1 MRQQGVTS
9 HTVFVFSVVLTSYS
23 MIILPDF
30 GLCSLSRSQVLL
42 RQCMAAVLTFSL
54 ALFCTTENQVWVCVS
69 GCCSGQSLL
78 FTLPACSINDTP
90 RTLLPELCTPLHLS
104 CTSCAA
110 YANRFIFW
118 QRVPNISKNR
128 FTFVA
133 CPGAPC
139 RSSTATAFQHGS
151 DSIPSPDLW
160 TCNVGW

>member
-1 MRQQGVTS
+1 VRQQGVTS

-30 GLCSLSRSQVLL
+30 GLCSLSRLQVLL

-54 ALFCTTENQVWVCVS
+54 ALFCTTENQMWVCVS
-69 GCCSGQSLL
+69 GRCSGQSLL

-118 QRVPNISKNR
+118 QRASTQYFQESLYICCMSLSAVPE
-128 FTFVA
+128 
-133 CPGAPC
+133 
-139 RSSTATAFQHGS
+139 
-151 DSIPSPDLW
+151 
-160 TCNVGW
+160 